1 MTNKGLS
8 LSKMIDD
15 VPMLTVT
22 EEDGKRLVREF
33 VFQQIGRNGSLCD
46 MDVMSQ
52 STGTLRLLT
61 LIPAIYFAINNE
73 KTVLIDRDRQWYSPD
88 AYKKSGK
95 ILRRVEV

>member
-33 VFQQIGRNGSLCD
+33 VFQQIGRNGSVCD
-46 MDVMSQ
+46 MDV
-52 STGTLRLLT
+52 
-61 LIPAIYFAINNE
+61 
-73 KTVLIDRDRQWYSPD
+73 IDWNIATAD
-88 AYKKSGK
+88 ADSCH
-95 ILRRVEV
+95 LFCNQ